1 MITPLSPTITI
12 REIKTMQQII
22 ELFHQNLSLIIV
34 VAACAT
40 LLTLANWFWIKR
52 NPKIGAE
59 QKLPRQVGMLLLTVI
74 SLLMIILVLPI
85 SDNTRGQIL
94 SLIGIVL
101 TSIIALSST
110 TFVSNAMAG
119 LMLRVINTF
128 KPGDYL
134 RFNDQ
139 LCRVTE
145 RGLFHTEVQN
155 EDKDLIT
162 YPNLFLITNS
172 VTVISHE
179 GTLITCSLSLG
190 YDVPRKKIEK
200 HLILAAESIG
210 LETPFVL
217 VKSLGDFSVGYK
229 VSGFLNEV
237 KNLVTWRSN
246 LYKAVLDQLHKAEIE
261 IVSPNFMNTRQFDNQ
276 TTFIPEKF
284 NIKLTNTDKQ
294 ESVEEKVF
302 DKAEAASEKEVLTLE
317 RAAVLNEIQ
326 QSIDDKDDIKQA
338 RLQNQLKTLEEKIAL
353 LET

>member
-1 MITPLSPTITI
+1 
-12 REIKTMQQII
+12 MQKVLD
-22 ELFHQNLSLIIV
+22 LFQQNLTLIIV
-34 VAACAT
+34 IAACAA
-40 LLTLANWFWIKR
+40 LLTLANWLWIKR

-59 QKLPRQVGMLLLTVI
+59 QKLPRQIGMLLLTIV
-74 SLLMIILVLPI
+74 SLLTIILALPI

-139 LCRVTE
+139 LSRVTE

-162 YPNLFLITNS
+162 YPNLFLINNS

-217 VKSLGDFSVGYK
+217 IKSLGDFSVTYK
-229 VSGFLNEV
+229 ISGFLNEV
-237 KNLVTWRSN
+237 KSLVTWRSN
-246 LYKAVLDQLHKAEIE
+246 LYKAVLDQLHTAEIE
-261 IVSPNFMNTRQFDNQ
+261 IVSPNFMNSRQFDSQ
-276 TTFIPEKF
+276 TAFIPEKF
-284 NIKLTNTDKQ
+284 NIKMSHTETQ
-294 ESVEEKVF
+294 SSVEEKVF
-302 DKAEAASEKEVLTLE
+302 DKAEAASEKEVLIFERDTLLVE
-317 RAAVLNEIQ
+317 LQKTVDENNEAKQ
-326 QSIDDKDDIKQA
+326 TQLQHKIK
-338 RLQNQLKTLEEKIAL
+338 LLDEKIAL
-353 LET
+353 LST